1 MSILTKLLF
10 YFYILII
17 QVNSI
22 LISLS
27 NDMLDVKEDSYKIE
41 NKILS
46 IMKNGEYE
54 ISGTCSECQISID
67 KSLIVDL
74 TINSIAIDNSNT
86 GPFVIKKEAKIN
98 LILKGDSYILDNEL
112 SSNEDEDDFEG
123 AGIKFKS
130 SSSLTISGDGK
141 LTVFGKTKME

>member
-1 MSILTKLLF
+1 MLTKLLF

-46 IMKNGEYE
+46 IIKNGEYE

-112 SSNEDEDDFEG
+112 
-123 AGIKFKS
+123 
-130 SSSLTISGDGK
+130 
-141 LTVFGKTKME
+141 